1 MFLVLALAS
10 VPFSYDGALRPGQT
24 LTVRD
29 VNGSVRVRTGD
40 RLAIRATKHA
50 ERGDPNAVAI
60 HVENRGDGIV
70 VCVRYPPDA
79 NRGCDVRGESHNG
92 NDNDNNDT
100 AVDFDI
106 TVPHGITL
114 DARTVNGSVDAVN
127 DGPADAAT
135 VNGSVNLEARDVRSV
150 HTVNGSV
157 SIRILDRSRAALSAH
172 TVNGSI
178 DIALPEGT
186 GVALDARTLTGDIS
200 AAGATVDR
208 PRYGPGARSKTTLG
222 DGARRLSLQ
231 TVNGSI
237 TLKR

>member
-24 LTVRD
+24 LTIRD

-60 HVENRGDGIV
+60 HVENRSDGIV

-79 NRGCDVRGESHNG
+79 NRGCDARGDQHSGNG
-92 NDNDNNDT
+92 NDNDT

-106 TVPHGITL
+106 TVPHGIVL
-114 DARTVNGSVDAVN
+114 DAHTVNGSIDAIN
-127 DGPADAAT
+127 DGPADASTVNGSLNLEARDVRTAHT
-135 VNGSVNLEARDVRSV
+135 VNGSVNLRV
-150 HTVNGSV
+150 
-157 SIRILDRSRAALSAH
+157 LDRSRGAISAH

-178 DIALPEGT
+178 DLALPEGT
-186 GVALDARTLTGDIS
+186 GVELDARTLTGDIN
-200 AAGATVDR
+200 AAGASVDR

-222 DGARRLSLQ
+222 DGARRLSLH
-231 TVNGSI
+231 TVTGSI
-237 TLKR
+237 TLHR

>member
-24 LTVRD
+24 LTIRD
-29 VNGSVRVRTGD
+29 INGSVRVRTGD

-50 ERGDPNAVAI
+50 ERGDPSAVAI
-60 HVENRGDGIV
+60 HVENRSDGVV

-79 NRGCDVRGESHNG
+79 GRGCDSRSEWHEHNS
-92 NDNDNNDT
+92 NDNDT
-100 AVDFDI
+100 MVDFDV
-106 TVPHGITL
+106 TVPHGIVL

-127 DGPADAAT
+127 DGPADAST
-135 VNGSVNLEARDVRSV
+135 VNGSVSLEARDVR
-150 HTVNGSV
+150 TAN
-157 SIRILDRSRAALSAH
+157 

-178 DIALPEGT
+178 SVRVLDRSRNALTAHSVNGSIDVALPEGT
-186 GVALDARTLTGDIS
+186 GVELDARTLTGDIN
-200 AAGATVDR
+200 AGGVSVDR
-208 PRYGPGARSKTTLG
+208 PRYGPGARAKATLG
-222 DGARRLSLQ
+222 DGARRLSLH

>member
-24 LTVRD
+24 LTIRD

-60 HVENRGDGIV
+60 HVENRSDGVV
-70 VCVRYPPDA
+70 VCVRYPPEA
-79 NRGCDVRGESHNG
+79 NRGCDTRGDRHEG
-92 NDNDNNDT
+92 NNDNDT
-100 AVDFDI
+100 AVDFDV
-106 TVPHGITL
+106 TVPHGIVL
-114 DARTVNGSVDAVN
+114 DAQTVNGSVDAIN
-127 DGPADAAT
+127 DGPADASTVNGSVSLEARDVRTAHT
-135 VNGSVNLEARDVRSV
+135 VNGSVNVKV
-150 HTVNGSV
+150 
-157 SIRILDRSRAALSAH
+157 LDRSRGAISAH

-178 DIALPEGT
+178 DVALPEGT

-200 AAGATVDR
+200 AAGASVDR
-208 PRYGPGARSKTTLG
+208 PRYGPGARSKSTLG
-222 DGARRLSLQ
+222 DGARRLSLH

-237 TLKR
+237 TLHR

>member
-1 MFLVLALAS
+1 MFLVLAFAS

-24 LTVRD
+24 LTIRD
-29 VNGSVRVRTGD
+29 INGNVRVRTGD

-60 HVENRGDGIV
+60 HVENRSDGIV

-79 NRGCDVRGESHNG
+79 NRGCDARGEWHDHSN
-92 NDNDNNDT
+92 NDNDT
-100 AVDFDI
+100 AVDFDV
-106 TVPHGITL
+106 TVPHGIAL
-114 DARTVNGSVDAVN
+114 DARTVNGAVDAVN
-127 DGPADAAT
+127 DGPADAST
-135 VNGSVNLEARDVRSV
+135 VNGSVSLEARDVRTA

-157 SIRILDRSRAALSAH
+157 SVRVLDRTRGAISAH

-186 GVALDARTLTGDIS
+186 GVELDARTLTGDIS
-200 AAGATVDR
+200 AAGASVDR
-208 PRYGPGARSKTTLG
+208 SRYGPGARSKATLG
-222 DGARRLSLQ
+222 DGARRLSLH

-237 TLKR
+237 TVKR